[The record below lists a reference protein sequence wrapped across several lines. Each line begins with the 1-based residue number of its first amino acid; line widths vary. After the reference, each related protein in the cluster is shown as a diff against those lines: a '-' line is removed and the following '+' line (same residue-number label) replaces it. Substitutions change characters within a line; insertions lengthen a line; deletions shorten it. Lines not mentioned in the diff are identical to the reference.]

1 MKSTFYGW
9 RVVAAC
15 TVFATIGWSLGT
27 FGMGV
32 YIYALT
38 DLQGFSI
45 STVSTAVTSAYV
57 ISAMLMLGVGRFIA
71 RYGPRPVT
79 TFGALALAAG
89 VCALPYCQSPWH
101 LYMAFITLGVGMSCL
116 TTNMIGSTLAP
127 WFERY
132 QGRAMS
138 MAMLGASIG
147 GMIGTPLL
155 MGGIRMWGF
164 ATTMTVAGLVAIA
177 VVWPLTLFVVRTRP
191 QDVGQLPDG
200 LPVSTALNTSAPVTW
215 TLKKAL
221 GTRQLQSQVLA
232 FGLAFMVQVGFLSH
246 HVSIAIP
253 IVGVSSAAMAVFL
266 AAVAAF
272 MGRLLLARYADRINI
287 RITAAGVFIFGGLA
301 LAAMSMFTGA
311 WAFMGLSI
319 MYGLTVGNVTTLA
332 PMVIRKE
339 FGAASFG
346 AIFGFAAAL
355 NQLAMAMGPSF
366 YGLLRDALGGY
377 GPVLLL
383 CAGLNVLAAVV
394 VYWGGVKKRSDAFS

>member
-15 TVFATIGWSLGT
+15 TVFATISWSLGT

-57 ISAMLMLGVGRFIA
+57 VSAALMLGIGRFIA
-71 RYGPRPVT
+71 HYGPRPVT

-89 VCALPYCQSPWH
+89 VCALPYCQKPWH
-101 LYMAFITLGVGMSCL
+101 LYLAFITLGVGMSCL

-155 MGGIRMWGF
+155 MGGIRAWGF
-164 ATTMTVAGLVAIA
+164 STTTAVAGLIAIA
-177 VVWPLTLFVVRTRP
+177 IVWPLTLFVVRTRP

-200 LPVSTALNTSAPVTW
+200 LPAISSSSGNAPVAW

-221 GTRQLQSQVLA
+221 STRQLQSQVLA

-253 IVGVSSAAMAVFL
+253 IVGVAAAATAVFL

-287 RITAAGVFIFGGLA
+287 RTTAAGVFIFGGCA
-301 LAAMSMFTGA
+301 LVAMSMFTGP

-319 MYGLTVGNVTTLA
+319 AYGLTVGNVTTLA

-346 AIFGFAAAL
+346 AVFGFAAAL
-355 NQLAMAMGPSF
+355 NQLSMAMGPSF
-366 YGLLRDALGGY
+366 YGLLRDVLGGY
-377 GPVLLL
+377 SPVLFL
-383 CAGLNVLAAVV
+383 CAGLNFLAALV
-394 VYWGGVKKRSDAFS
+394 VYWGGIKKRSNRLR